1 MFSLDVCGRQ
11 ACLSSDLCKS
21 QSPAQLITLCPV
33 ICIHEQWWCLFLNCS
48 LTIVI
53 PSISFLP
60 LCLSLKPHTGAVTSV
75 LCLGDAANARCQVT
89 GAFFQPKGLCAS
101 SFLGR
106 FGNGCWILKDS
117 WAALCLR
124 GRASCSD
131 VFAACVCCSESL
143 LLLFLKNNGNLE
155 KQMSISS
162 GENRWW
168 LLHPAWAGRGNM
180 LLAGPQKKKKTVK
193 KRDLRG
199 LNSLKV

>member
-11 ACLSSDLCKS
+11 ACLSYDLCKS

-33 ICIHEQWWCLFLNCS
+33 ICIHEQRWCLILNCS

-53 PSISFLP
+53 TSIRFFSHSA
-60 LCLSLKPHTGAVTSV
+60 LSLKPHTGAVTSV
-75 LCLGDAANARCQVT
+75 LCLGDAANAWCQVT
-89 GAFFQPKGLCAS
+89 GAFFHYKGLSAS
-101 SFLGR
+101 SFFGR
-106 FGNGCWILKDS
+106 FGDGCWILKNS
-117 WAALCLR
+117 WTALCLR

-131 VFAACVCCSESL
+131 VCAASVCVCCSESS

-162 GENRWW
+162 GENGWS
-168 LLHPAWAGRGNM
+168 GRGNM
-180 LLAGPQKKKKTVK
+180 LLAGHKNNSQ

-199 LNSLKV
+199 LNGVKV